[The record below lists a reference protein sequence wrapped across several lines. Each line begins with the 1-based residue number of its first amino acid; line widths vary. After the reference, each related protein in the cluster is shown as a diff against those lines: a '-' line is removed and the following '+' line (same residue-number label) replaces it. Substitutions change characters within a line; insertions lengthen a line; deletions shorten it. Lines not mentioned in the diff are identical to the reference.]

1 MAVSFQKS
9 RALSSLDLTP
19 LIDVVFQLIIFFLVA
34 TEFDSEDRELD
45 VTLPKASEARPIT
58 AKPEEV
64 FVSID
69 KDGHYFMKG
78 KQCTIDE
85 VETLLR
91 EAKTDNPL
99 SQSVILRADKNVAL
113 DHVVAVMNLCTKVGM
128 AEYTITTEGES
139 SE

>member
-45 VTLPKASEARPIT
+45 VTLPKASEARPLT
-58 AKPEEV
+58 SKPEEV

-69 KDGHYFMKG
+69 RNGGYFMKG
-78 KQCTIDE
+78 RQCSLGE
-85 VETLLR
+85 VETFLR

-99 SQSVILRADKNVAL
+99 SQSVVLRADKNVAL
-113 DHVVAVMNLCTKVGM
+113 DHVVAVMNLCNKVGM
-128 AEYTITTEGES
+128 ADYTITTEGDQE
-139 SE
+139 